1 MFLRFAAVAILAMSL
16 LATAGS
22 AQTAA
27 ELFQKGI
34 YTQQTAGDTD
44 SAIKIYQQV
53 IAMAGADR
61 ALAGRAQMQLV
72 SAFLQKGDFPGAA
85 REFDTLALSYGDQKE
100 VLAAMT
106 TVMKLAASIG
116 SPRPTGAQGLSS
128 APRLSMGTLENGLYH
143 HTATGTEFRIPPGW
157 SITGDGPSSGGGE
170 AVMFREGSGQSY
182 FVWLIAN
189 PQKLADIPIA
199 LDQDVEYKLHQRTV
213 DAVDGFKMRPGTLF
227 KWGAGT
233 RQGISVAFEFNQ
245 NGPQIEY
252 DTWMRSDKNLLYFRA
267 ICPASNI
274 TMVQDSLHL
283 LTEATTVP

>member
-1 MFLRFAAVAILAMSL
+1 MFFRFAAVAILAMSL

-34 YTQQTAGDTD
+34 YTQETAGDLD
-44 SAIKIYQQV
+44 AAIQIYRQV
-53 IAMAGADR
+53 ISSAGTQR
-61 ALAGRAQMQLV
+61 ALAAQAQMRIVGVL
-72 SAFLQKGDFPGAA
+72 LQKGDTAGASL
-85 REFDTLALSYGDQKE
+85 EFNILVQNYSDQKE
-100 VLAAMT
+100 II
-106 TVMKLAASIG
+106 ASIAARLG
-116 SPRPTGAQGLSS
+116 AVLRSSGTFPTTPPKLTK
-128 APRLSMGTLENGLYH
+128 GTLENGLYH

-157 SITGDGPSSGGGE
+157 SITNDGPSSGGGE
-170 AVMFREGSGQSY
+170 AIMFRDGSGQSY

>member
-1 MFLRFAAVAILAMSL
+1 MLIRFVTVAMLALSL

-27 ELFQKGI
+27 ELLQKGI
-34 YTQQTAGDTD
+34 YTQETAGDLD
-44 SAIKIYQQV
+44 AAIQIYRQV
-53 IAMAGADR
+53 ISSAGNNR
-61 ALAGRAQMQLV
+61 PLAAQAQMRIVGVL
-72 SAFLQKGDFPGAA
+72 LQKGDTAGASL
-85 REFDTLALSYGDQKE
+85 EFNILMQNYADQKE
-100 VLAAMT
+100 II
-106 TVMKLAASIG
+106 ASIAARLG
-116 SPRPTGAQGLSS
+116 AVLRSSGTFPTTPPKLTK
-128 APRLSMGTLENGLYH
+128 GTLENGLYR

-157 SITGDGPSSGGGE
+157 SITNDGPSSGGGE
-170 AVMFREGSGQSY
+170 AVMFRDGSSGQSY